1 MGSEYAL
8 TYMNM
13 SNFARTLNMFESAK
27 IYPNIDKYISICLT
41 LYMWLN
47 MPET

>member
-13 SNFARTLNMFESAK
+13 SNCARILNMPESAE
-27 IYPNIDKYISICLT
+27 IYLNVGKYPSICLT
-41 LYMWLN
+41 L
-47 MPET
+47 